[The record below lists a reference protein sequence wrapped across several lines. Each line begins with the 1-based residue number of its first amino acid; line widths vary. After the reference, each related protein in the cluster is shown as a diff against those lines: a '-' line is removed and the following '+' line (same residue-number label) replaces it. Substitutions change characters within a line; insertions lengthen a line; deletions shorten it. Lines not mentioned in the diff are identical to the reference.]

1 MTKRPAYPRYLV
13 PRSLLLPAALAA
25 FLCVQAPA
33 AAWAETVGVRLGA
46 HKEYTRVV
54 VDFDRLVGYK
64 VDNADG
70 AVTVTFEA
78 DATLSPNDRRA
89 GLVSGMTTGKA
100 GAKSTTLKINIPKGA
115 SIKHYRLMRK
125 IVVDVFP
132 AAVSAEKPPAKTPP
146 KAAEK
151 PAPKAAEKTAEKTP
165 APTPA
170 AAPAETAP
178 AQTAAAPAQAPAAA
192 QAATAN
198 TPAAVPTPAPVA
210 PTPTTAPTDTAA
222 QTPAP
227 DITLPP
233 ASPGLTPPAA
243 PAAPATPA
251 VPELAAQ
258 LPQDVLVDE
267 AIAAEEEPPPPP
279 PETQRTTLSFSS
291 IAPLQMAVFTRDNKL
306 WIVSEGSTGSAQS
319 PAASGPLANMMGKP
333 EVMRFAGGIAYR
345 YNLPPETFVGVDK
358 ANMTWQVTLGP
369 IPQQAPGS
377 EVVHVEFDN
386 TSGEAKLLAA
396 LKGSGKLLSLQ
407 DPDAGDTL
415 QVITVAQPSERI
427 DQGRRFSDVEILPA
441 FAGMVVRP
449 LADGVRV
456 TRINDYVLVTAPDG
470 IRATPDA
477 GPVML
482 SGEVRKM
489 DGDYAR
495 LFDFPNWR
503 QGGIAYLSR
512 NRRALEQRAA
522 AAPNDD
528 IRNEAIMNMALLYF
542 ANNFGQET
550 LGVLR
555 LLEMRNPALARNAN
569 FIALRGA
576 AAAMA
581 GHYQDAL
588 QDLSHPAIQQHPEVN
603 LWIGY
608 AAAATEQWRMAN
620 RSFPS
625 DNSLLVE
632 YPPNIATPFTIYMAE
647 SALRLGR
654 TDTATKLLD
663 TLDMWNSDMEAHHRA
678 AIAYLKGEVSRQEG
692 RKAEAIRI
700 WQPVANG
707 LDRLYHAKAS
717 LALTNLELAEGK
729 IKPKEAID
737 RLDSLRFAWRGDG
750 LEVQIMHNLGLLKVQ
765 NGQYLD
771 GLADMRTAMALAD
784 TLLDD
789 TDVIR
794 ADMSRVVS
802 DIFIGRQ
809 AENIS
814 PLEAISI
821 HSAYGS
827 LLPTGAEGA
836 AATLNFADFLIRMDL
851 LEKAAELINSQ
862 LTAGTVPPEKV
873 PALGAKLAAIYLLDG
888 RPPEAIS
895 ALQRSARSDTEPKL
909 EQERQMMRARALSQL
924 NRTDE
929 AITALASYTTND
941 AQRLKADVLWRAR
954 RWVPAAQAIESML
967 PTPAPMPLPPET
979 AEMVVNAAV
988 AYKLGGDSAG
998 LENLRRRFGTA
1009 ITATP
1014 QANAFGVITRDGGRS
1029 ALGDRETILKIA
1041 GEVDMFKGFL
1051 KSYQSMPEN
1060 KDSAGGG

>member
-13 PRSLLLPAALAA
+13 PRSLLLPAALAV
-25 FLCVQAPA
+25 FLCVQTPV

-54 VDFDRLVGYK
+54 IDFERLVGYK

-70 AVTVTFEA
+70 TVTVTFDA
-78 DATLSPNDRRA
+78 DATLSPQDRSA
-89 GLVSGMTTGKA
+89 GLVSGLTTGKT
-100 GAKSTTLKINIPKGA
+100 GAKGTTLKINVPKGA

-125 IVVDVFP
+125 IVVDIFP
-132 AAVSAEKPPAKTPP
+132 AAAQAEKPPAKTPEKP
-146 KAAEK
+146 PEKTSAQAAEK
-151 PAPKAAEKTAEKTP
+151 PAATIADKA
-165 APTPA
+165 PA
-170 AAPAETAP
+170 AAAPPAEKP
-178 AQTAAAPAQAPAAA
+178 PVQTAAAPEPAEAPAD
-192 QAATAN
+192 
-198 TPAAVPTPAPVA
+198 AAVHPPAPEL
-210 PTPTTAPTDTAA
+210 
-222 QTPAP
+222 
-227 DITLPP
+227 ILPP
-233 ASPGLTPPAA
+233 VSLGLTPPATA
-243 PAAPATPA
+243 PAPTVPA
-251 VPELAAQ
+251 VPQLAAQ
-258 LPQDVLVDE
+258 LPQDVIVDE
-267 AIAAEEEPPPPP
+267 TVAADEEPPPPP

-291 IAPLQMAVFTRDNKL
+291 IAPLQMAVFTRDSKL

-319 PAASGPLANMMGKP
+319 PAASGPLAKLMGAP

-358 ANMTWQVTLGP
+358 TNMTWQVTLGP
-369 IPQQAPGS
+369 IPQQAPGR

-396 LKGSGKLLSLQ
+396 LKGNGKLLTLQ

-415 QVITVAQPSERI
+415 QVVAVSLPSERI
-427 DQGRRFSDVEILPA
+427 DQGRRFSDVEVMPA

-482 SGEVRKM
+482 SGDIRTME
-489 DGDYAR
+489 GEYAR

-528 IRNEAIMNMALLYF
+528 IRNEAIMNLALLYF

-555 LLEMRNPALARNAN
+555 LLEQRNPALARNAN

-625 DNSLLVE
+625 DNSLLIE

-663 TLDMWNSDMEAHHRA
+663 TLDMWSSDMDTHHRA

-707 LDRLYHAKAS
+707 IDRLYHAKAS
-717 LALTNLELAEGK
+717 LALTNLELAEGN

-771 GLADMRTAMALAD
+771 GLADMRTAMTLAD

-809 AENIS
+809 AESIS

-836 AATLNFADFLIRMDL
+836 AATLNFADFLIRVDL

-862 LTAGTVPPEKV
+862 LTAGSVPPEKV

-895 ALQRSARSDTEPKL
+895 ALQRSTRSETEPKL

-929 AITALASYTTND
+929 AITALAGYTTGD

-954 RWVPAAQAIESML
+954 RWVPAAQAIETML
-967 PTPAPMPLPPET
+967 PTPAPSPLPPEI

-998 LENLRRRFGTA
+998 LESLRRRFGDA
-1009 ITATP
+1009 ITSTP
-1014 QANAFGVITRDGGRS
+1014 QANAFGVITRDGGQ
-1029 ALGDRETILKIA
+1029 ATLGDRETILKIA

-1051 KSYQSMPEN
+1051 KSYQSMPDA
-1060 KDSAGGG
+1060 KGSGG

>member
-1 MTKRPAYPRYLV
+1 MRKRPAYPRLLL
-13 PRSLLLPAALAA
+13 PRSLLLPAAVAA
-25 FLCVQAPA
+25 FLCVQTTGT
-33 AAWAETVGVRLGA
+33 AWAETVGVRLGA

-64 VDNADG
+64 VNTKG
-70 AVTVTFEA
+70 GNVTVTFDA
-78 DATLSPNDRRA
+78 DATLSPNDQSA
-89 GLVSGMTTGKA
+89 GLVSGMAADKA
-100 GAKSTTLKINIPKGA
+100 DKTATLKLNIPEGA
-115 SIKHYRLMRK
+115 RVKHYRLMRK
-125 IVVDVFP
+125 IVVDVYP
-132 AAVSAEKPPAKTPP
+132 ADASAA

-151 PAPKAAEKTAEKTP
+151 PAPKETKKTDTKAADKAP
-165 APTPA
+165 APETAKPA
-170 AAPAETAP
+170 AAQSTAP
-178 AQTAAAPAQAPAAA
+178 VTAAAPASVPVVAPETPPATTSAPPETAAAVAPATSAA
-192 QAATAN
+192 DTQTVPANTAPAE
-198 TPAAVPTPAPVA
+198 TPAA
-210 PTPTTAPTDTAA
+210 
-222 QTPAP
+222 
-227 DITLPP
+227 PP
-233 ASPGLTPPAA
+233 SPL
-243 PAAPATPA
+243 APATLGPIDPK
-251 VPELAAQ
+251 VAAQ
-258 LPQDVLVDE
+258 LPQEVLVDAAPQPAE
-267 AIAAEEEPPPPP
+267 APPAEP
-279 PETQRTTLSFSS
+279 QRTTLRFSS
-291 IAPLQMAVFTRDNKL
+291 IAPLQMAVFTRDSKL

-319 PAASGPLANMMGKP
+319 PEAKGPLANMMGTP
-333 EVMRFAGGIAYR
+333 DVMRFTGGIAYR
-345 YNLPPETFVGVDK
+345 YQLPPETFVGVDK
-358 ANMTWQVTLGP
+358 NNMTWEINLGP
-369 IPQQAPGS
+369 IPQQAPGR
-377 EVVHVEFDN
+377 EIVHVEFDN

-396 LKGSGKLLSLQ
+396 LKGNGKLLTLQ

-415 QVITVAQPSERI
+415 QVVTVSLPSERI
-427 DQGRRFSDVEILPA
+427 DQGRRFSDVEVMPA

-456 TRINDYVLVTAPDG
+456 TRINDYVLVTAADG

-482 SGEVRKM
+482 NNTGRASEGS
-489 DGDYAR
+489 DYAR
-495 LFDFPNWR
+495 LFDFPSWR
-503 QGGIAYLSR
+503 QGGIENLSR

-522 AAPNDD
+522 SAPNDD

-588 QDLSHPAIQQHPEVN
+588 QDLSNPAIQQHPEVN

-620 RSFPS
+620 RSFPT
-625 DNSLLVE
+625 DNSLLIE
-632 YPPNIATPFTIYMAE
+632 YPPNISTPFTIYMAE

-663 TLDMWNSDMEAHHRA
+663 TLDTWGSDMEAHHRA

-700 WQPVANG
+700 WRPVANG

-717 LALTNLELAEGK
+717 LALANLELAEGN
-729 IKPKEAID
+729 IKLNEAID
-737 RLDSLRFAWRGDG
+737 RIDSLRFAWRGDG

-771 GLADMRTAMALAD
+771 GLGDMKTAMALAD

-794 ADMSRVVS
+794 ADMSRVIS
-802 DIFIGRQ
+802 DIFIGGQ
-809 AENIS
+809 AQNIS

-821 HSAYGS
+821 HTAYGN
-827 LLPTGAEGA
+827 LLPTGTEGA
-836 AATLNFADFLIRMDL
+836 AATLNFADFLIRVDL

-862 LTAGTVPPEKV
+862 LMAGTVPPEKV
-873 PALGAKLAAIYLLDG
+873 PALGAKLAAIYLLDS
-888 RPPEAIS
+888 RPAEALS
-895 ALQRSARSDTEPKL
+895 ALQRSTRSDTDPKM

-929 AITALASYTTND
+929 AIAAIATYDTGD
-941 AQRLKADVLWRAR
+941 AKRLRADVLWRAR
-954 RWVPAAQAIESML
+954 RWVPAAQTIESML
-967 PTPAPMPLPPET
+967 PATPPNPMPPET

-998 LENLRRRFGTA
+998 LEGLRKRFGA
-1009 ITATP
+1009 SINATP
-1014 QANAFGVITRDGGRS
+1014 QANAFGVITRDGGQS

-1051 KSYQSMPEN
+1051 KSYQSLPDV
-1060 KDSAGGG
+1060 KGSGG

>member
-1 MTKRPAYPRYLV
+1 MRKRPAYPHLLL
-13 PRSLLLPAALAA
+13 PRSLLLPAAIAA
-25 FLCVQAPA
+25 FLCIQATG

-64 VDNADG
+64 VNTIDG
-70 AVTVTFEA
+70 NVTVTFDA
-78 DATLSPNDRRA
+78 DATLSPNDRSA
-89 GLVSGMTTGKA
+89 GLVSGLAAGKVD
-100 GAKSTTLKINIPKGA
+100 KTTTLTLNIPKGA
-115 SIKHYRLMRK
+115 RVKHYRLMRK

-132 AAVSAEKPPAKTPP
+132 ADASAAASPP
-146 KAAEK
+146 KALAKEPPKEAAK
-151 PAPKAAEKTAEKTP
+151 PAGQAP
-165 APTPA
+165 APENAKPDTATSAAPAVAATSAPPAVPVPPPATPA
-170 AAPAETAP
+170 AVTSAPAETP
-178 AQTAAAPAQAPAAA
+178 AADTPDTQAADAKNTSPADIAAPP
-192 QAATAN
+192 
-198 TPAAVPTPAPVA
+198 
-210 PTPTTAPTDTAA
+210 
-222 QTPAP
+222 
-227 DITLPP
+227 L
-233 ASPGLTPPAA
+233 SPL
-243 PAAPATPA
+243 APATLGPID
-251 VPELAAQ
+251 PKIAAQ
-258 LPQDVLVDE
+258 LPQEVLVD
-267 AIAAEEEPPPPP
+267 ASPQPAAAEPAPPAEP
-279 PETQRTTLSFSS
+279 QRTTLRFSS

-319 PAASGPLANMMGKP
+319 PEAKGPLANMMGTP
-333 EVMRFAGGIAYR
+333 DVMRFAGGIAYR
-345 YNLPPETFVGVDK
+345 YQLPPETFVGVDK
-358 ANMTWQVTLGP
+358 NNMTWEINLGP
-369 IPQQAPGS
+369 IPQQAPGR
-377 EVVHVEFDN
+377 EIVHVEFDN

-396 LKGSGKLLSLQ
+396 LKGNGKLLTLQ
-407 DPDAGDTL
+407 DPDAGDAL
-415 QVITVAQPSERI
+415 HVVTVSLPSERI
-427 DQGRRFSDVEILPA
+427 DQGRRFSDVEVMPA

-482 SGEVRKM
+482 NNTGRASEGS
-489 DGDYAR
+489 DYAR
-495 LFDFPNWR
+495 LFDFPSWR
-503 QGGIAYLSR
+503 QGGIENLSR

-588 QDLSHPAIQQHPEVN
+588 QDLSNPAIQQHPEVN

-620 RSFPS
+620 RSFPT
-625 DNSLLVE
+625 DNSLLIE
-632 YPPNIATPFTIYMAE
+632 YPPNISTPFTIYMAE

-654 TDTATKLLD
+654 TDTATKLLE
-663 TLDMWNSDMEAHHRA
+663 TLDTWGSDMESHHRA

-700 WQPVANG
+700 WRPVANG

-717 LALTNLELAEGK
+717 LALANLELAEGNIK
-729 IKPKEAID
+729 IKEAID
-737 RLDSLRFAWRGDG
+737 RIDSLRFAWRGDG

-771 GLADMRTAMALAD
+771 GLGDMKTAMALAD

-794 ADMSRVVS
+794 ADMSRVIS
-802 DIFIGRQ
+802 DIFIGGQ
-809 AENIS
+809 AQNIS

-821 HSAYGS
+821 HTAYGN

-836 AATLNFADFLIRMDL
+836 AATLNFADFLIRVDL

-862 LTAGTVPPEKV
+862 LMAGTIPPEKV
-873 PALGAKLAAIYLLDG
+873 PALGAKLSAIYLLDS
-888 RPPEAIS
+888 RPAEAIS
-895 ALQRSARSDTEPKL
+895 ALQRSTRSDTDPKL

-929 AITALASYTTND
+929 AIGALATYDTD
-941 AQRLKADVLWRAR
+941 DVKRLRADVLWRAR
-954 RWVPAAQAIESML
+954 RWVPAAQTIESML
-967 PTPAPMPLPPET
+967 PPSPPNPLPPET

-998 LENLRRRFGTA
+998 LESLRRRFGVS
-1009 ITATP
+1009 INATP
-1014 QANAFGVITRDGGRS
+1014 QANAFGVITRDGGQS

-1051 KSYQSMPEN
+1051 KSYQSLPN
-1060 KDSAGGG
+1060 AKGSGG

>member
-1 MTKRPAYPRYLV
+1 MTKRPAYPRFLV
-13 PRSLLLPAALAA
+13 PRSLLLPAALVA
-25 FLCVQAPA
+25 FLCVQSPIS
-33 AAWAETVGVRLGA
+33 AWAETVGVRLGA

-54 VDFDRLVGYK
+54 ADFDRLVGYK
-64 VDNADG
+64 VDNANG
-70 AVTVTFEA
+70 NVTVTFEA
-78 DATLSPNDRRA
+78 EATLSPNDRSA
-89 GLVSGMTTGKA
+89 GLVSGLTTGKA

-132 AAVSAEKPPAKTPP
+132 AAAQAEKPPAKTPD
-146 KAAEK
+146 K
-151 PAPKAAEKTAEKTP
+151 PAPKAAEKPVPKAEAKPQEKPAEKAAAPAAGPTP
-165 APTPA
+165 APEKPAVEKAAASVAPAPAPAAAVAAAPAAPAPTEAAASQAEAPPTPLPANPPSLTPA
-170 AAPAETAP
+170 AAPA
-178 AQTAAAPAQAPAAA
+178 
-192 QAATAN
+192 
-198 TPAAVPTPAPVA
+198 TPSA
-210 PTPTTAPTDTAA
+210 PTEP
-222 QTPAP
+222 
-227 DITLPP
+227 
-233 ASPGLTPPAA
+233 LTP
-243 PAAPATPA
+243 
-251 VPELAAQ
+251 VIAAQ
-258 LPQDVLVDE
+258 LPQDVIVDE
-267 AIAAEEEPPPPP
+267 VPAEAAASAPVPPQ
-279 PETQRTTLSFSS
+279 EVQRTTLSFSS
-291 IAPLQMAVFTRDNKL
+291 IAPLQMAVFTRDDKL
-306 WIVSEGSTGSAQS
+306 WIVTEGSAGSAQS
-319 PAASGPLANMMGKP
+319 PAATGPLAQMMGAP
-333 EVMRFAGGIAYR
+333 DIMRFTGGTAYR
-345 YNLPPETFVGVDK
+345 YRLPPETFVGVDK
-358 ANMTWQVTLGP
+358 TNMMWQVSLGP
-369 IPQQAPGS
+369 IPQQAPGR
-377 EVVHVEFDN
+377 EIVHVEFDN

-396 LKGSGKLLSLQ
+396 LKGSGKLLTLQ

-415 QVITVAQPSERI
+415 QVIAVSLPSERI
-427 DQGRRFSDVEILPA
+427 DQGRRFSDVEVMPA

-482 SGEVRKM
+482 NSVNKPV

-495 LFDFPNWR
+495 LFDFPSWR
-503 QGGIAYLSR
+503 QGGIENLSR

-522 AAPNDD
+522 AAPNDE

-588 QDLSHPAIQQHPEVN
+588 QDLSNPAIQQHPEVS

-620 RSFPS
+620 RSFPA
-625 DNSLLVE
+625 DNSLLIE
-632 YPPNIATPFTIYMAE
+632 YPPNISTPFTIYMAE

-663 TLDMWNSDMEAHHRA
+663 TLDLWGTDMESHHRA

-717 LALTNLELAEGK
+717 LALTNLELAEGN

-771 GLADMRTAMALAD
+771 GLADMKTAMALAD

-794 ADMSRVVS
+794 ADMSRVIS
-802 DIFIGRQ
+802 DIFIGGLAQ
-809 AENIS
+809 NIS

-836 AATLNFADFLIRMDL
+836 AATLNFADFLIRVDL

-895 ALQRSARSDTEPKL
+895 ALQRSTRSETDPKL

-929 AITALASYTTND
+929 AITALAAYTSAD
-941 AQRLKADVLWRAR
+941 ANRLKADVLWRAR
-954 RWVPAAQAIESML
+954 RWVPAAQAIEAML
-967 PTPAPMPLPPET
+967 PATPVDPMPAET

-998 LENLRRRFGTA
+998 LEALRRRFGAA

-1014 QANAFGVITRDGGRS
+1014 QANAFGVITRDGGQS
-1029 ALGDRETILKIA
+1029 ALGDRDTILKIA

-1051 KSYQSMPEN
+1051 KSYQSMPDA
-1060 KDSAGGG
+1060 KGGGG